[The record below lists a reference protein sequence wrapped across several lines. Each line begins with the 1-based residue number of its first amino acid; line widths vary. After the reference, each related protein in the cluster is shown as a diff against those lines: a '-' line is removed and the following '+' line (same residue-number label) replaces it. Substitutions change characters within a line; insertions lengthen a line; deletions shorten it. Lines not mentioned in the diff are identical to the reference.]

1 MEETSDTDTDTEPLT
16 LQSIMFIH
24 VKSLNGN
31 KNQINVDEDATVKQ
45 VKLILQEKEGIPAEQ
60 LRIIFKGKLLND
72 TDKLKDKGVDCGWTE
87 RARKFAICFSL
98 CLGVEAGMTL
108 HSAIMLRGGC

>member
-1 MEETSDTDTDTEPLT
+1 MSSYHPRESTTETTHK
-16 LQSIMFIH
+16 MFIH

-60 LRIIFKGKLLND
+60 LRIIFKGKLLTD
-72 TDKLKDKGVDCGWTE
+72 TDKLKDKGMCCPRE
-87 RARKFAICFSL
+87 QK
-98 CLGVEAGMTL
+98 
-108 HSAIMLRGGC
+108 

>member
-1 MEETSDTDTDTEPLT
+1 
-16 LQSIMFIH
+16 MFIH

-72 TDKLKDKGVDCGWTE
+72 TDKLKDKGTLKEDRSIETE
-87 RARKFAICFSL
+87 F
-98 CLGVEAGMTL
+98 GVL
-108 HSAIMLRGGC
+108 IR

>member
-1 MEETSDTDTDTEPLT
+1 
-16 LQSIMFIH
+16 MFIH

-72 TDKLKDKGVDCGWTE
+72 TDKLKDKGV
-87 RARKFAICFSL
+87 
-98 CLGVEAGMTL
+98 EAGMTL

>member
-1 MEETSDTDTDTEPLT
+1 
-16 LQSIMFIH
+16 MFIH

-72 TDKLKDKGVDCGWTE
+72 TDKLKDKGM
-87 RARKFAICFSL
+87 AIGFIHCIW
-98 CLGVEAGMTL
+98 CLWSIRSVL
-108 HSAIMLRGGC
+108 SRL

>member
-1 MEETSDTDTDTEPLT
+1 
-16 LQSIMFIH
+16 MFIH

-72 TDKLKDKGVDCGWTE
+72 TDKLKDKGLLNKDQKSIFNV
-87 RARKFAICFSL
+87 A
-98 CLGVEAGMTL
+98 
-108 HSAIMLRGGC
+108 LR